1 MSTELPSVVLSPKV
15 VTWISS
21 FLNSSNAKS
30 YSKLNGISPHRISLL
45 SSLGIDH
52 LKVMEVKALATFIN
66 RSTQIENLGVST
78 PILRRPCQSS
88 SKASFVNY
96 LKAVFG
102 YLESHPE
109 YWDYLLPI
117 VESTI
122 PNDGSNATKIISKSQ
137 PQSLATSVQSVKSN
151 IPTESDTSENSSPVP
166 SNAAQEIHI
175 ERIDGTECLNLIK
188 FPSGVLPQNL
198 IVELQR
204 ESQYENFPSKLRYE
218 QVKIKQ
224 EKVTKSQAPP
234 DPPEDVPISPI
245 EQYVSA
251 QLRNMGFSDMQEIM
265 GGIRHIQNSTGTGI
279 LPITPD
285 EQVERVMMFII
296 TQREEKE
303 EARKMDEARRYSEA
317 FILQENE
324 QKDEDDDII
333 MFSYNDMLQ
342 TSGPNAMFPCSEL
355 LRSKKVVHGFKL
367 LPSKKLKVEQLVR
380 KLLNLEKKSEKWYGK
395 IIPIPYFRHVLTKK
409 IETMVE
415 KIHHFT
421 TYSERSE
428 IVENLKTEIN
438 SIESGMYLL
447 SEQVENDLGLKYPK
461 IFETAKED
469 AKSKGLL
476 DDQERDVIMLD

>member
-30 YSKLNGISPHRISLL
+30 YSTLNGISKHRISLL

-66 RSTQIENLGVST
+66 RSPQIENLGVST
-78 PILRRPCQSS
+78 PKLRRPCQSS

-102 YLESHPE
+102 YLNSHPE
-109 YWDYLLPI
+109 FWDNLLPI

-122 PNDGSNATKIISKSQ
+122 PNDGSNASKIISKSQ

-151 IPTESDTSENSSPVP
+151 IPTVSDTSENSSPLP
-166 SNAAQEIHI
+166 SFAAQEIHI
-175 ERIDGTECLNLIK
+175 ERINGTECLNLIK

-204 ESQYENFPSKLRYE
+204 ESQYENYPSKLRHE

-234 DPPEDVPISPI
+234 DPPDDVPISPI
-245 EQYVSA
+245 ELYVST
-251 QLRNMGFSDMQEIM
+251 QLRNMGFSNMQEIM
-265 GGIRHIQNSTGTGI
+265 GGIRHIQNSTGTEI
-279 LPITPD
+279 LTIAPD
-285 EQVERVMMFII
+285 EQAERVMMFII

-303 EARKMDEARRYSEA
+303 EARKMDEARRHSEA
-317 FILQENE
+317 FILQEN
-324 QKDEDDDII
+324 QKDDDDDII

-355 LRSKKVVHGFKL
+355 LRSKKVAYGFKL

-421 TYSERSE
+421 TDSERSE
-428 IVENLKTEIN
+428 IVEKLETEIN